1 MSLFIVYFPVGSP
14 LHTLRS
20 FLKCLARGICKI
32 ASVFSL
38 VNKKGYKHPARW
50 IYNYCYPLFKPFH
63 HSIVSSSPIHFSKYK
78 KGGRRKVQ
86 KNSPYSYCHSRK
98 AAIRSAICWPRVS
111 SSASMCSKHCSI
123 VMGGRS

>member
-1 MSLFIVYFPVGSP
+1 MADPSFYHPPPLLLISILFLPGIALDHYLPISKIQP
-14 LHTLRS
+14 
-20 FLKCLARGICKI
+20 FLNCLQTSQRLINCKQ
-32 ASVFSL
+32 
-38 VNKKGYKHPARW
+38 
-50 IYNYCYPLFKPFH
+50 
-63 HSIVSSSPIHFSKYK
+63 
-78 KGGRRKVQ
+78 GGRRKVQ